1 MFWLVLIDGR
11 KMAWLKQEQTLMN
24 QYNEG
29 NVLNEWYYNDN
40 NISLK

>member
-11 KMAWLKQEQTLMN
+11 KMEWLKQEQTLMN

>member
-1 MFWLVLIDGR
+1 MFGLVLIDGR
-11 KMAWLKQEQTLMN
+11 KMEWLKQEQTLMN